1 MKKTLAIVLAAVMA
15 MSATACGGNANTAST
30 AANPDSGSSSE
41 ASAADSKSS
50 GAANGSG
57 QKYHFEIVSKGFQ
70 STYWQAVYKGA
81 TAELKSLNDKA
92 GYEKYSMNFIGPDSE
107 SDVAVQVQE
116 FSSALNAKPNA
127 IGLAALDVNA
137 LLDSIK
143 TAQGNKIPI
152 IGFDSGVPKAPE
164 GSVLAN
170 ASTDNY
176 AAGKVA
182 ADGMYEKIKGRLSK
196 GKVRIGEVNQDATSE
211 SITNRG
217 LGFIDEMIAKL
228 KADGK
233 KVFVTGNKKYVGD
246 SKGADGTE
254 SNADVTIEVR
264 VPAQTTTELC
274 ATEAGVILNESD
286 TIAIFGSNQVAAEG
300 VMTANETLQVC
311 GTGDD
316 KILAVGFDSGKV
328 LKNAIKAG
336 TMYGAVTQA
345 PVKIGS
351 VLIDLLAD
359 AAEGKSVKD
368 TDTGCAFYTSENID
382 KTEISQ
388 NLYD

>member
-1 MKKTLAIVLAAVMA
+1 MKKTLAVVLAAVMA
-15 MSATACGGNANTAST
+15 LSATACSGGNQPAAST
-30 AANPDSGSSSE
+30 AAAPAASE
-41 ASAADSKSS
+41 AASAAASQA
-50 GAANGSG
+50 GGSG

-81 TAELKSLNDKA
+81 TAELKALNDKA
-92 GYEKYSMNFIGPDSE
+92 GYEKYSMNFVGPDSE

-116 FSSALNAKPNA
+116 FTSALNAKPNA

-143 TAQGNKIPI
+143 TAQSNKIPI

-182 ADGMYEKIKGRLSK
+182 ADGMYEKIKDSIK

-228 KADGK
+228 TADGK
-233 KVFVTGNKKYVGD
+233 KVFVTGNQKYVSGC
-246 SKGADGTE
+246 KGVNGTQ
-254 SNADVTIEVR
+254 SDADVTIEVR

-274 ATEAGVILNESD
+274 ATEAGVILNEAD
-286 TIAIFGSNQVAAEG
+286 TIAIFGSNQTAAEG
-300 VMTANETLQVC
+300 VITANETLQVC
-311 GTGDD
+311 GEGK
-316 KILAVGFDSGKV
+316 KITAVGFDSGKV
-328 LKNAIKAG
+328 LKNAIKSG
-336 TMYGAVTQA
+336 VMYGAVTQA

-351 VLIDLLAD
+351 VLIDLLA
-359 AAEGKSVKD
+359 ASAEGQSVKN
-368 TDTGCAFYTSENID
+368 TDTGCAFYTKDNID

>member
-1 MKKTLAIVLAAVMA
+1 MA
-15 MSATACGGNANTAST
+15 LSATACGGGKT
-30 AANPDSGSSSE
+30 AAPSAAPAAAPASSE
-41 ASAADSKSS
+41 ASSAAA
-50 GAANGSG
+50 GGN
-57 QKYHFEIVSKGFQ
+57 QKFHFEIVSKGFQ

-81 TAELKSLNDKA
+81 TAELKALNDKA
-92 GYEKYSMNFIGPDSE
+92 GYEKYSMNFVGPDSE

-116 FSSALNAKPNA
+116 FTSALNAKPNA

-143 TAQGNKIPI
+143 NAQSDKIPI

-182 ADGMYEKIKGRLSK
+182 ADGLYDKIKDKIK

-217 LGFIDEMIAKL
+217 LGFLDEMIAKL
-228 KADGK
+228 TADGK
-233 KVFVTGNKKYVGD
+233 KVFVTGNQKYTGGC
-246 SKGADGTE
+246 KGVNGTKD
-254 SNADVTIEVR
+254 NADVIIEVR

-300 VMTANETLQVC
+300 VITANETLQVC
-311 GTGDD
+311 GEGK
-316 KILAVGFDSGKV
+316 KITAVGFDSGKV
-328 LKNAIKAG
+328 LKAAVKAG

-351 VLIDLLAD
+351 VLIDLLA
-359 AAEGKSVKD
+359 ASAEGQSVEN
-368 TDTGCAFYTSENID
+368 TDTGCAFYTKDSID
-382 KTEISQ
+382 KPEISQ